1 MLVLAVQ
8 RLRAPSAPPKPAATQ
23 AVIKDPCALAST
35 CTHIVD
41 SAGAVD
47 PADVPRFN
55 HYLGNILRESGIDIR
70 LLFVRGTGARSIE
83 TLAVQAMDEL
93 HIGGQTQHERGLL
106 VLFDV
111 EQRRLKIEVGYG
123 LEAYFPDAFVG
134 YLVDEHARLFFET
147 DRVTTGLRLML
158 RLLQHRIREAV
169 LGGDFDPRVL
179 QALRSTQHFSGGA
192 GVSATMAPAAPPG
205 IGTQAPGLATASSSM
220 ADASPVQAYANYLR
234 LLFDA
239 QWNPDADVFTAQ
251 SRAYLRQL
259 PLSPAYRQ
267 FILLGEY
274 GKRYRIEERGD
285 RALLIF
291 TDTPF
296 VSPHFLVREDGL
308 WRIDIAAEVRNTV
321 EHVGGAYT
329 WAYRGAGDV
338 YSERF
343 GDLLV
348 NLQGYRRFR
357 AGDNRALPIR
367 GAVQTGTAKRG

>member
-1 MLVLAVQ
+1 
-8 RLRAPSAPPKPAATQ
+8 
-23 AVIKDPCALAST
+23 
-35 CTHIVD
+35 
-41 SAGAVD
+41 
-47 PADVPRFN
+47 
-55 HYLGNILRESGIDIR
+55 
-70 LLFVRGTGARSIE
+70 
-83 TLAVQAMDEL
+83 
-93 HIGGQTQHERGLL
+93 
-106 VLFDV
+106 
-111 EQRRLKIEVGYG
+111 
-123 LEAYFPDAFVG
+123 
-134 YLVDEHARLFFET
+134 
-147 DRVTTGLRLML
+147 ML

-169 LGGDFDPRVL
+169 LGGEFDPRVL

-192 GVSATMAPAAPPG
+192 GVSATMAPAAPSRAD
-205 IGTQAPGLATASSSM
+205 TQTPSPAAWSPAA
-220 ADASPVQAYANYLR
+220 ADASPEQTYFNYLR
-234 LLFDA
+234 LLADS

-285 RALLIF
+285 RALLFF

-308 WRIDIAAEVRNTV
+308 WRIDIAAEVSNTV

-367 GAVQTGTAKRG
+367 GAVQASTAKRG